1 MMVQRIANGTMEMRS
16 KASRIPYT
24 QGVLTW
30 MFSFAGV
37 TKYGLLVAVML
48 VVSLLS
54 SLLSAAV
61 LLLVFFVF
69 VSMPVGAVIGVNGR
83 DAMLLFVQCLWFW
96 GGSVAVLW
104 CVFHY
109 FF

>member
-61 LLLVFFVF
+61 LLLLLFFVF
-69 VSMPVGAVIGVNGR
+69 VSMPVGTVIGVNGR
-83 DAMLLFVQCLWFW
+83 DAMILFVVL
-96 GGSVAVLW
+96 GGK
-104 CVFHY
+104 
-109 FF
+109 

>member
-1 MMVQRIANGTMEMRS
+1 VMVQRIANGTMEMRS

-54 SLLSAAV
+54 SLLSTAV
-61 LLLVFFVF
+61 LLLFFFVF

-83 DAMLLFVQCLWFW
+83 DAMLLFVVF
-96 GGSVAVLW
+96 GGEVLW
-104 CVFHY
+104 CRVCILY
-109 FF
+109 